1 MIEYKTTKR
10 TPKLQLQ
17 KPQSPAPSS
26 ISSTITGLAEP
37 VNIISTKPLNTSTK
51 HIKTTTA
58 AGGVGDKPPTLKIVT
73 IMSSTFSQAVMVSL
87 NEHMAQTLLDSMT
100 STIRSSKLD
109 VDGQIQGLEMLVE
122 SLEALNAKVESYMTE
137 LKARREDTFC
147 YDELDLE
154 GLEEWVDG
162 ISGGSSAGSGNSGC
176 LKRIPSPVGCRGS
189 KARLASRRLT
199 TLCEEDLTHRPSFE
213 TISSKSSHSASGSI
227 TIKVDTPSTPPP
239 SSHEQSLFTPSTPGQ
254 YRQIDPKKIPKRKP
268 VPATQLQIPQ
278 KNNKAFKRKEV
289 PNRMYEHLGSSS
301 TTVNTVATVDSICG
315 VGVGVGGELESL
327 WTPPVTDEEC
337 SPIRDRGE
345 MVCIATA
352 TAVAVGGAAPMIYQ
366 PKPRRVKS
374 KQLKI
379 SIPRKGSGGKGS
391 GGSIPKEKTSM
402 VKEKRVVLKTPT
414 SAPSGTA
421 MFQKRAKEDM
431 EKIRFSYEES
441 DCGRVVRR
449 MDSGREKRKS
459 IHSSGGGS
467 MKRKLSLRSRR
478 RKKYENGIPRCD
490 SPVLGSCEVIFA
502 RR

>member
-1 MIEYKTTKR
+1 MIEYKATKR
-10 TPKLQLQ
+10 NNLQLQ
-17 KPQSPAPSS
+17 KSQIP
-26 ISSTITGLAEP
+26 TITGLAEP
-37 VNIISTKPLNTSTK
+37 VNIISTEPLAIDTLNTPNTTITST
-51 HIKTTTA
+51 A
-58 AGGVGDKPPTLKIVT
+58 PPTLKIVT
-73 IMSSTFSQAVMVSL
+73 IMSSTFSQAVMISL

-109 VDGQIQGLEMLVE
+109 MNSQIQGLEMLVE
-122 SLEALNAKVESYMTE
+122 NLEALNARVESYMTE
-137 LKARREDTFC
+137 LKERKEDTFC

-162 ISGGSSAGSGNSGC
+162 MGEASCSGGV
-176 LKRIPSPVGCRGS
+176 KRIPSPIECRGS
-189 KARLASRRLT
+189 KAKFAARRLT

-227 TIKVDTPSTPPP
+227 TIKVDTPSTPP
-239 SSHEQSLFTPSTPGQ
+239 SSHEQTLFTPSTPGQ

-268 VPATQLQIPQ
+268 VPAAQLQIPQ

-301 TTVNTVATVDSICG
+301 TTVNTVATSESTCA
-315 VGVGVGGELESL
+315 VGFDKMEAL

-345 MVCIATA
+345 TVCIATA
-352 TAVAVGGAAPMIYQ
+352 TALNVVGATAIYQ

-391 GGSIPKEKTSM
+391 GGTISKEKVSSAKEKT
-402 VKEKRVVLKTPT
+402 VRVLKTPV
-414 SAPSGTA
+414 SAPSGSVL
-421 MFQKRAKEDM
+421 FQRRTKDEM
-431 EKIRFSYEES
+431 ERIRFSYEES

-449 MDSGREKRKS
+449 MDSGREKRRS
-459 IHSSGGGS
+459 IYSSSSGGS
-467 MKRKLSLRSRR
+467 MKRKLSLKTKRR
-478 RKKYENGIPRCD
+478 RKY
-490 SPVLGSCEVIFA
+490 LGSS
-502 RR
+502 

>member
-17 KPQSPAPSS
+17 TPQTPV
-26 ISSTITGLAEP
+26 ITDLAEP
-37 VNIISTKPLNTSTK
+37 VNIISTKPL
-51 HIKTTTA
+51 TTTTNTIIS
-58 AGGVGDKPPTLKIVT
+58 VPPKLKIIT
-73 IMSSTFSQAVMVSL
+73 IMSSTFSQAVMISL

-109 VDGQIQGLEMLVE
+109 MNSQIQGLELLVE
-122 SLEALNAKVESYMTE
+122 NLEALNARVESYMTE
-137 LKARREDTFC
+137 LKERQEDTFC

-162 ISGGSSAGSGNSGC
+162 MGDASSCSGV
-176 LKRIPSPVGCRGS
+176 KRIASPVGCRGS

-199 TLCEEDLTHRPSFE
+199 TLCEEDLTRRPSFE

-239 SSHEQSLFTPSTPGQ
+239 SSHEQTLFTPSTPGQ
-254 YRQIDPKKIPKRKP
+254 FRQIDPKKIPKRKP

-278 KNNKAFKRKEV
+278 KSNKAFKRKEV
-289 PNRMYEHLGSSS
+289 PTRMYEHLGSSS
-301 TTVNTVATVDSICG
+301 TTVNTVTTLDSTCG
-315 VGVGVGGELESL
+315 GSVVGFDKLEAM

-345 MVCIATA
+345 TVCIGTA
-352 TAVAVGGAAPMIYQ
+352 TAVNVGGATTIYQ

-391 GGSIPKEKTSM
+391 GGSIPKEKVSLM
-402 VKEKRVVLKTPT
+402 KEKSVKMLKTPS
-414 SAPSGTA
+414 SAPSGSVL
-421 MFQKRAKEDM
+421 FQKRTKEEM
-431 EKIRFSYEES
+431 EKIRFSYEE
-441 DCGRVVRR
+441 CEGGRVVRR
-449 MDSGREKRKS
+449 MDSRRDKRKS
-459 IHSSGGGS
+459 LYGSGSGS
-467 MKRKLSLRSRR
+467 VKRKLSLKTRR

-490 SPVLGSCEVIFA
+490 SPVLGSCEVVFA

>member
-17 KPQSPAPSS
+17 TPQTP
-26 ISSTITGLAEP
+26 TITDLVEP
-37 VNIISTKPLNTSTK
+37 VDIIPTTPLTATTTTSNTIIS
-51 HIKTTTA
+51 
-58 AGGVGDKPPTLKIVT
+58 VPPTLKIVT
-73 IMSSTFSQAVMVSL
+73 IMSSTFSQAVMISL

-109 VDGQIQGLEMLVE
+109 MNSQIQGLELLVE
-122 SLEALNAKVESYMTE
+122 NLEALNARVESYMTE
-137 LKARREDTFC
+137 LKERQEDTFC

-154 GLEEWVDG
+154 GLEEWADG
-162 ISGGSSAGSGNSGC
+162 MGETSSCGGV
-176 LKRIPSPVGCRGS
+176 KRIASPVGCRGS

-199 TLCEEDLTHRPSFE
+199 TLCEEDLSHRPSFE

-227 TIKVDTPSTPPP
+227 TIKVDTPSTPPL
-239 SSHEQSLFTPSTPGQ
+239 SSHEQTLFTPSTPGQ
-254 YRQIDPKKIPKRKP
+254 FRQIDPKKIPKRKP

-289 PNRMYEHLGSSS
+289 PTRMYEHLGSSS
-301 TTVNTVATVDSICG
+301 TTVNTVATLDSICG
-315 VGVGVGGELESL
+315 GGDVVGFDKLEAM

-345 MVCIATA
+345 TVCIGTA
-352 TAVAVGGAAPMIYQ
+352 TAVNVGGATAIYQ

-391 GGSIPKEKTSM
+391 GGSIPKERVSLM
-402 VKEKRVVLKTPT
+402 KEKSVKMLKTPS
-414 SAPSGTA
+414 SAPSGSVL
-421 MFQKRAKEDM
+421 FQKRTKEEM
-431 EKIRFSYEES
+431 EKIRFSYEEC
-441 DCGRVVRR
+441 DGGRVVRR

-459 IHSSGGGS
+459 LYGSGSGS
-467 MKRKLSLRSRR
+467 MKRKLSLKTKRR
-478 RKKYENGIPRCD
+478 RKYENGIPRCD
-490 SPVLGSCEVIFA
+490 SPVLGSCEVVFA

>member
-1 MIEYKTTKR
+1 MI
-10 TPKLQLQ
+10 
-17 KPQSPAPSS
+17 
-26 ISSTITGLAEP
+26 
-37 VNIISTKPLNTSTK
+37 
-51 HIKTTTA
+51 
-58 AGGVGDKPPTLKIVT
+58 
-73 IMSSTFSQAVMVSL
+73 SL

-109 VDGQIQGLEMLVE
+109 MNSQIQGLEMLVE
-122 SLEALNAKVESYMTE
+122 NLEALNARVESYMTE
-137 LKARREDTFC
+137 LKERKEDMFC

-162 ISGGSSAGSGNSGC
+162 MGEASSCNGVRRIS
-176 LKRIPSPVGCRGS
+176 SPIECRGS

-199 TLCEEDLTHRPSFE
+199 TLCEEDLAHRPSFE

-254 YRQIDPKKIPKRKP
+254 FRQIDPKKIPKRKP

-301 TTVNTVATVDSICG
+301 TTVNTVATSDSACGGGVDFHK
-315 VGVGVGGELESL
+315 LEAM

-337 SPIRDRGE
+337 SPVRDRGE
-345 MVCIATA
+345 TVCIATA
-352 TAVAVGGAAPMIYQ
+352 MAVNVGGATAIYQ

-391 GGSIPKEKTSM
+391 GGSIPKEKVSM
-402 VKEKRVVLKTPT
+402 AKEKTAKMLKTPS
-414 SAPSGTA
+414 SAPSGTVL
-421 MFQKRAKEDM
+421 FQKRTKEEM
-431 EKIRFSYEES
+431 ERIRFSYEE
-441 DCGRVVRR
+441 CEGGRVVKRI
-449 MDSGREKRKS
+449 DSGKEKRKS
-459 IHSSGGGS
+459 IYGSGSGS
-467 MKRKLSLRSRR
+467 VKRKLSLKARR
-478 RKKYENGIPRCD
+478 RRRYENGIPRCD
-490 SPVLGSCEVIFA
+490 SPVLGSCEVVFA